1 MEEENTFL
9 TSSQSNQLL
18 LQPLSPLIVP
28 LESSLR
34 EKKQSLLMQREG
46 FAGLQVF
53 CYNNGGRVDEMDC
66 ATVDGE
72 KSVEIPSSSSAM
84 EVSIGIVKGQWTIEE
99 DRMLIHLVKQHGTRK
114 WSLIA
119 RKFIGRIGKQC
130 RERWHNHLRPDI
142 KKDSWTEE
150 EESMLV
156 QAHKEIGNKWAEI
169 AKRIPGRTENSIKNH
184 WNATKR
190 KQSSNK
196 KLRRKAIH
204 GDAGAFKL
212 TALQEYI
219 KSKTLSLP
227 DITPTATSPSTCH
240 SSTSNE
246 FLLQPP
252 QPDDSELASQMVEE
266 LLSME
271 KPEIMRGLD
280 EEKRDLLGCSK
291 VEFVSQFL
299 NTEESFPSP
308 SNVTSAGLETQ
319 SGSNLQ
325 WDFYISN
332 LLTGPSLPTIEEI
345 GSFNADK
352 VTGADGAQASPIR
365 SADMDLMEILHWH
378 LSRLPSKTFGGY

>member
-1 MEEENTFL
+1 MEEEDTFL
-9 TSSQSNQLL
+9 SSSQSNQFL
-18 LQPLSPLIVP
+18 LQPFSTLIVP
-28 LESSLR
+28 LERFLR
-34 EKKQSLLMQREG
+34 EQKQSLLMQREG
-46 FAGLQVF
+46 FPGLQVF
-53 CYNNGGRVDEMDC
+53 CYNNNGGRVDEMDC

-72 KSVEIPSSSSAM
+72 KSIEISSSSSAM
-84 EVSIGIVKGQWTIEE
+84 EVSIGIVKGQ
-99 DRMLIHLVKQHGTRK
+99 MLIQLVKQHGIRK

-119 RKFIGRIGKQC
+119 RKFVGRIGKQC

-142 KKDSWTEE
+142 KKDSWSEE

-169 AKRIPGRTENSIKNH
+169 AKRIPGRSENSIKNH

-190 KQSSNK
+190 KQSSNR
-196 KLRRKAIH
+196 KLRRKAVH
-204 GDAGAFKL
+204 GDTGAIKL

-227 DITPTATSPSTCH
+227 EITPTATTSPSTCH

-271 KPEIMRGLD
+271 KPEMRGLD
-280 EEKRDLLGCSK
+280 EEERDLL

-299 NTEESFPSP
+299 NTEENFPSP
-308 SNVTSAGLETQ
+308 SIVTSAGFEAG
-319 SGSNLQ
+319 SGSGSGGSNLQ

-332 LLTGPSLPTIEEI
+332 LLTGPSLPATEEI

-352 VTGADGAQASPIR
+352 VTGADGDQASPIR
-365 SADMDLMEILHWH
+365 SADMDLMEILNWH
-378 LSRLPSKTFGGY
+378 LSRLPRYNKTFGGY

>member
-99 DRMLIHLVKQHGTRK
+99 DRHANIH
-114 WSLIA
+114 
-119 RKFIGRIGKQC
+119 
-130 RERWHNHLRPDI
+130 
-142 KKDSWTEE
+142 KDSWTEE